1 MKWFR
6 GCPVLLLL
14 LVTGIL
20 FSSISVRGEQGVY
33 RNIPV
38 SSGYEP
44 ACASMMKGIHDGIY
58 PWSVWDAGPVREENG
73 MGLIRTVDAMALS
86 EAQFPDAGIVFG
98 DEVSGTEHPSGNFAK
113 GPDSLS
119 GNRAEGT
126 DSLSGNGMA
135 GSDSLSGNEAKG
147 NKASADESVSGANVP
162 DGEKIPVSRE
172 EGAQTRETAGLQ
184 MDQQGELP
192 AFQHVEEDY
201 FDDALFIGDSRTVGL
216 FEYGHLEDRA
226 QFYAQTSLMIYEV
239 MENPKAI
246 VRADDGKGFLTIE
259 EALSERQFGKI
270 YIMLGLNEMGFG
282 TPEYFGK
289 AYGAVI
295 SRIRE
300 LQPDAVIYI
309 QSIMHVA
316 GEKDQTDPV
325 YNNRNIDLRNQPLM
339 QLADNQNVFYLDIN
353 EALCDESGCLISDWT
368 FDQVHL
374 KAAYYQV
381 WKDFLLDHAIVR

>member
-1 MKWFR
+1 MKLFR

-14 LVTGIL
+14 LVTGVL
-20 FSSISVRGEQGVY
+20 FSGISVRGERSLY
-33 RNIPV
+33 RDIPA

-44 ACASMMKGIHDGIY
+44 ACAPMMKGIHDGIY
-58 PWSVWDAGPVREENG
+58 PWSMWDVSLVKGEKGDA
-73 MGLIRTVDAMALS
+73 LIRFVDAAVS
-86 EAQFPDAGIVFG
+86 SDVEFPNGETVSG
-98 DEVSGTEHPSGNFAK
+98 DEIPGSE
-113 GPDSLS
+113 SLS
-119 GNRAEGT
+119 ANHGEGSG
-126 DSLSGNGMA
+126 SLSGNGVKEA
-135 GSDSLSGNEAKG
+135 DSLSGNEMAGAKSLSGNSVKG
-147 NKASADESVSGANVP
+147 NVVSGNDSVSGAKVP
-162 DGEKIPVSRE
+162 GGEDMSASEE
-172 EGAQTRETAGLQ
+172 EGVRASET
-184 MDQQGELP
+184 P

-216 FEYGHLEDRA
+216 FEYGHIEDRA
-226 QFYAQTSLMIYEV
+226 VFYAKTSLMIYEV

-246 VRADDGKGFLTIE
+246 VKTDDERNFITVE

-282 TPEYFGK
+282 TPESFGK

-295 SRIRE
+295 GRIRE
-300 LQPDAVIYI
+300 LQPEAVIYL

-316 GEKDQTDPV
+316 DEKNQTDPV
-325 YNNRNIDLRNQPLM
+325 YNNTNIDLRNRPLM
-339 QLADNQNVFYLDIN
+339 ELADNQNVFYLDIN
-353 EALCDESGCLISDWT
+353 EVLCDETGCLVSDWT

>member
-1 MKWFR
+1 MKLFR

-14 LVTGIL
+14 LVTGLL
-20 FSSISVRGEQGVY
+20 FSGISVRGERSLY

-44 ACASMMKGIHDGIY
+44 ACAPMMKGIHEGIY
-58 PWSVWDAGPVREENG
+58 PWSMWDASLVKGENG
-73 MGLIRTVDAMALS
+73 EGLRRFVDAAVS
-86 EAQFPDAGIVFG
+86 SDVRFSDEDTVSG
-98 DEVSGTEHPSGNFAK
+98 DEIPRTESLSANHVEDSVSLSGNGVK
-113 GPDSLS
+113 EVDSLS
-119 GNRAEGT
+119 GNA
-126 DSLSGNGMA
+126 
-135 GSDSLSGNEAKG
+135 
-147 NKASADESVSGANVP
+147 VSG
-162 DGEKIPVSRE
+162 
-172 EGAQTRETAGLQ
+172 T
-184 MDQQGELP
+184 

-216 FEYGHLEDRA
+216 FEYGHIEDRA

-246 VRADDGKGFLTIE
+246 VKTDDERDFITVE
-259 EALSERQFGKI
+259 EALSEKQFGKI

-282 TPEYFGK
+282 TPESFGK

-300 LQPDAVIYI
+300 LQPEAVIYI

-316 GEKDQTDPV
+316 DEKNRTDPV
-325 YNNRNIDLRNQPLM
+325 YNNTNIDLRNQPLM
-339 QLADNQNVFYLDIN
+339 ALADNQNVFYLDIN
-353 EALCDESGCLISDWT
+353 EVLCDETGCLVSDWT